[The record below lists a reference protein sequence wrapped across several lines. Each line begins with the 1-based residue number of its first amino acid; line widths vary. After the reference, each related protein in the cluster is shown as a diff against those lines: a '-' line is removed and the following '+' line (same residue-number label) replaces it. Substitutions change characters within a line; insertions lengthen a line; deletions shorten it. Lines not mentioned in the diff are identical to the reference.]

1 MALIVMKFGGTSV
14 RDTKRIYNAAGIA
27 ARTFNNGDDVVMV
40 VSAQGDTTDMLLEK
54 AEEIT
59 RAPSLREMDVLLSS
73 GEQQSMALMAMAL
86 GELGV
91 PAVSLTG
98 WQAGFQTNRAY
109 GSARIKNLD
118 TERLAAE
125 LDKRRIVVVAGFQGI
140 NRYDDITTL
149 GRGGSDTSAVAI
161 AAALNAD
168 RCQIYTDVDGIY
180 TADPRI
186 VPSAKKLQAI
196 SFDEMLELATL
207 GAQVLN
213 NRSVEL
219 AKKYGVELEVLS
231 SISPAGGTIVREV
244 LEMNEGMLI
253 QGVAKDTKVAVVT
266 ILDVPDVPGVSFK
279 IFSLVG
285 QKRINV
291 DIILQATGRE
301 GNKDIIFTVPAA
313 DADTVR
319 GLLAENLPRFGG
331 RDVSV
336 TTDVAK
342 VSIVGAGM
350 QSHPGVAARLFE
362 ALADENINIRMVST
376 SEIKI
381 SVIIDAADADRAV
394 RAIHD
399 AFMEDVGR

>member
-1 MALIVMKFGGTSV
+1 
-14 RDTKRIYNAAGIA
+14 
-27 ARTFNNGDDVVMV
+27 
-40 VSAQGDTTDMLLEK
+40 
-54 AEEIT
+54 
-59 RAPSLREMDVLLSS
+59 
-73 GEQQSMALMAMAL
+73 
-86 GELGV
+86 
-91 PAVSLTG
+91 
-98 WQAGFQTNRAY
+98 
-109 GSARIKNLD
+109 
-118 TERLAAE
+118 
-125 LDKRRIVVVAGFQGI
+125 
-140 NRYDDITTL
+140 
-149 GRGGSDTSAVAI
+149 
-161 AAALNAD
+161 
-168 RCQIYTDVDGIY
+168 
-180 TADPRI
+180 
-186 VPSAKKLQAI
+186 
-196 SFDEMLELATL
+196 
-207 GAQVLN
+207 
-213 NRSVEL
+213 
-219 AKKYGVELEVLS
+219 
-231 SISPAGGTIVREV
+231 
-244 LEMNEGMLI
+244 MNEGMLI